1 MNTIKNNFK
10 IYSDIIGKKNLIII
24 VISLLLLNVFQIP
37 PILEDI
43 SLSYN
48 LVLTYAN
55 FYYILF
61 LYIVCIFVV
70 IKILNEYNKK
80 YYLCMR
86 YKNIDDYSKKLFK
99 IMLVSLSVVFI
110 LNYIFSL
117 IMSFYEFG
125 FIFTDSN
132 YLYYGIKCFFYSLYY
147 YFRLYII
154 ILIFSYMVC
163 KIFSRYREFTYIII
177 FTFIYIMLMFSL
189 NSFNAINNSNYLFK
203 MFSASYYRLSNYGT
217 LLNET
222 LTFFFYS
229 TIKVGIFNFFINLKL
244 KGNINVLKTN
254 LYYLMNQKRNILF
267 IFIYIIINLL
277 NYLNARDI
285 NYLLF
290 SFDEDYMFFI
300 SIIMIFCAYFLLIS
314 LIYSYIVYDKGYDSY
329 IIKTR
334 INKREYSFYKVL
346 SAIILFIVARIPIY
360 LIARNIFVLYDFL
373 VYIVSIVL
381 IFILS
386 RLKEI

>member
-80 YYLCMR
+80 YYLYMR
-86 YKNIDDYSKKLFK
+86 YKNIDDYSKKIFK

-125 FIFTDSN
+125 FIFTDSR
-132 YLYYGIKCFFYSLYY
+132 SEE
-147 YFRLYII
+147 R
-154 ILIFSYMVC
+154 
-163 KIFSRYREFTYIII
+163 R
-177 FTFIYIMLMFSL
+177 
-189 NSFNAINNSNYLFK
+189 
-203 MFSASYYRLSNYGT
+203 
-217 LLNET
+217 
-222 LTFFFYS
+222 
-229 TIKVGIFNFFINLKL
+229 VG
-244 KGNINVLKTN
+244 
-254 LYYLMNQKRNILF
+254 
-267 IFIYIIINLL
+267 
-277 NYLNARDI
+277 
-285 NYLLF
+285 
-290 SFDEDYMFFI
+290 
-300 SIIMIFCAYFLLIS
+300 
-314 LIYSYIVYDKGYDSY
+314 
-329 IIKTR
+329 
-334 INKREYSFYKVL
+334 
-346 SAIILFIVARIPIY
+346 
-360 LIARNIFVLYDFL
+360 
-373 VYIVSIVL
+373 
-381 IFILS
+381 
-386 RLKEI
+386 KEC

>member
-244 KGNINVLKTN
+244 KGNINVLKTS
-254 LYYLMNQKRNILF
+254 LY
-267 IFIYIIINLL
+267 
-277 NYLNARDI
+277 
-285 NYLLF
+285 
-290 SFDEDYMFFI
+290 
-300 SIIMIFCAYFLLIS
+300 
-314 LIYSYIVYDKGYDSY
+314 
-329 IIKTR
+329 
-334 INKREYSFYKVL
+334 
-346 SAIILFIVARIPIY
+346 
-360 LIARNIFVLYDFL
+360 
-373 VYIVSIVL
+373 
-381 IFILS
+381 
-386 RLKEI
+386 